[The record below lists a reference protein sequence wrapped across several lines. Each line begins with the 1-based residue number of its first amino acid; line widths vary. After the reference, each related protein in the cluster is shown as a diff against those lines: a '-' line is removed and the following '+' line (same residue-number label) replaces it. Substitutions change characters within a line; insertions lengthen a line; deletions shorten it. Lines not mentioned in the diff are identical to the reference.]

1 MVYTKPGSLTERHFR
16 NRKVRKYLGPNYKRN
31 KITYYQ
37 IGQKVLRDVNMLKNL
52 INVEFKVLNHVT
64 TSTAVPNTGT
74 VMLLN
79 HLALGDDYNSRSGRQ
94 VRWKSLQWRC
104 TTNKHASASSSR
116 VRMLFVIDKQCKQ
129 ALPSASEILDSSVA
143 PLIDGF
149 RQLDARK
156 RFVILKD
163 LTFLLNTDRPEI
175 TRTGYFKM
183 DMKTVYDASDNG
195 DITDIYSN
203 SLYMVMIGDEATN
216 QPTHETNVRLRY
228 IDN

>member
-1 MVYTKPGSLTERHFR
+1 MPYRRTYR
-16 NRKVRKYLGPNYKRN
+16 RKRRIRKRTSRASIYGKAGRQLWK
-31 KITYYQ
+31 
-37 IGQKVLRDVNMLKNL
+37 DVKTLKNL
-52 INVEFKVLNHVT
+52 INVEWKVQNHVT

-74 VMLLN
+74 VSLLN
-79 HLALGDDYNSRSGRQ
+79 HLALGEDYNNRSGRQ

-104 TTNKHASASSSR
+104 TTQKHASATASR
-116 VRMLFVIDKQCKQ
+116 VRMLIVIDKQCKQ
-129 ALPSASEILDSSVA
+129 SLPSASEILDSSVS

-156 RFVILKD
+156 RFVIIKD
-163 LTFLLNTDRPEI
+163 VMFLLNTDRPEI